1 MCNLHNKFIFQNQT
15 ENDIKKDLFPDPNQF
30 VSPSPPF
37 NFRELPE
44 PPTITEEQR
53 NTEAKTSSKNIAL
66 RKVSN
71 TEAETIEDKAHKKNG
86 SINELKDDTKY
97 NRKEKPRLLKSEN
110 VGKQEKED
118 DDICPKCHHKK
129 GRRMQKNVKKNNMKL
144 KNMEDPDLFQRK
156 EEKEILQRYTNKIS
170 NNDPFCNCSK
180 HGFDTNTLKKRKVSF
195 KLIYRKFTFISTF

>member
-1 MCNLHNKFIFQNQT
+1 MKCAICITCIKSLYVFQNQT
-15 ENDIKKDLFPDPNQF
+15 ANDIKKDLFPDPNQF

-86 SINELKDDTKY
+86 SINELKDDIKASKY
-97 NRKEKPRLLKSEN
+97 NRKEKTQLLKFEN
-110 VGKQEKED
+110 AGKQKKED

-129 GRRMQKNVKKNNMKL
+129 GIRKRKHVKKNDMTL
-144 KNMEDPDLFQRK
+144 KNVDDSDLSKKRLK
-156 EEKEILQRYTNKIS
+156 EEKEILQSYIKEPPS
-170 NNDPFCNCSK
+170 ADDFCNCSV
-180 HGFDTNTLKKRKVSF
+180 HGVDNKNLKQRKVNNN
-195 KLIYRKFTFISTF
+195 K